1 MLGGWLGEHRGLR
14 YALAFAGCGALVLA
28 LAAWRSP
35 VIRNVR
41 TLPETENIDDWM
53 GAEAHVRQAKPALEG
68 R

>member
-1 MLGGWLGEHRGLR
+1 MVWVSERKDVLSGL
-14 YALAFAGCGALVLA
+14 FFVLA